1 MKNKIL
7 YIIFIL
13 FCTLCVAERP
23 ENINPNELRFRE
35 IVATRT
41 SMMPIIDGIID
52 DEVWKTAMT
61 EYDFIQFRP
70 YNLAAPSERTEVR
83 VIYDNEYM
91 YILAISGDVL
101 TVQRGY
107 SLTTPATTDTG
118 SIAAHS
124 VGANIINWKRMAI
137 FIPTETGHSI
147 RIKHPKL
154 NLDINYGKL

>member
-13 FCTLCVAERP
+13 FGSLCVAESP

-83 VIYDNEYM
+83 VIYDNDYM
-91 YILAISGDVL
+91 YVAINNFDTEPGKIIGRQAGE
-101 TVQRGY
+101 TVG
-107 SLTTPATTDTG
+107 
-118 SIAAHS
+118 
-124 VGANIINWKRMAI
+124 WKLLGLI
-137 FIPTETGHSI
+137 QIG
-147 RIKHPKL
+147 
-154 NLDINYGKL
+154 